1 MIKNRYSFS
10 EIEVEVHS
18 DYKDSDIICNCT
30 PLGLHL
36 NDPEPFD
43 LYQIDLNTIVI
54 DIIAARKTEMAF
66 TAHKIGLQYLDG
78 IGMLEEQ
85 ILPLSQFLK
94 NESY

>member
-1 MIKNRYSFS
+1 M
-10 EIEVEVHS
+10 
-18 DYKDSDIICNCT
+18 
-30 PLGLHL
+30 HL

-43 LYQIDLNTIVI
+43 LYQIDLTTIVI

-66 TAHKIGLQYLDG
+66 TAHKIGLQYIDG

-85 ILPLSQFLK
+85 IFPLSKFLK